1 EESMTDWIA
10 AQREATRTARWAI
23 TMTRWLVTRL
33 RLKKRWNL
41 VTFTGSGGNESAG
54 IVDILAIRKDHR
66 KGANGLKRGDAFEI
80 ILIQV
85 KGGNAAWP
93 SVDDMRRLRKVGDKY
108 DAKAVILAEWK
119 RGKQPILY
127 QLGFDDIW
135 KKLDHPLHLFK

>member
-1 EESMTDWIA
+1 MIDWNA
-10 AQREATRTARWAI
+10 AQQKAAKTARWSI
-23 TMTRWLVTRL
+23 TMTRWLIA
-33 RLKKRWNL
+33 RLKLKRSWNL
-41 VTFTGSGGNESAG
+41 VTFTGSAGGESAG

-93 SVDDMRRLRKVGDKY
+93 SEDDIKRLRKVGDKY

-119 RGKQPILY
+119 KGKQPVLY
-127 QLGFDDIW
+127 QLGFDDVW
-135 KKLDHPLHLFK
+135 KELEHPLHMFK